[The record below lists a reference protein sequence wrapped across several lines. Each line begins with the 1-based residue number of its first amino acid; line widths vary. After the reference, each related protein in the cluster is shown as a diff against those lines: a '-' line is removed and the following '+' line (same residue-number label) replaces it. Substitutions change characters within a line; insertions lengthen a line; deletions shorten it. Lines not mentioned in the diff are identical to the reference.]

1 MSKAR
6 SRTLYLI
13 GLGVVILAGILL
25 VVSLIGSP
33 TTSTTQNGVQ
43 VTQVTSIGNPVLFGI
58 SIFLFFAG
66 GIISFIA
73 YIGALIR
80 LAQLGQWVWFV
91 FLLLFSGITMLLYIF
106 IGPETRSVPQPP
118 TYAPRG

>member
-13 GLGVVILAGILL
+13 GLGVVILAAILL
-25 VVSLIGSP
+25 GVSLIGST
-33 TTSTTQNGVQ
+33 TTSATQYSV
-43 VTQVTSIGNPVLFGI
+43 QVTSIGNPVLFGI
-58 SIFLFFAG
+58 SIFLFIAG

-106 IGPETRSVPQPP
+106 IGPETRRV
-118 TYAPRG
+118 